1 MHTMNTIKSY
11 LGSSYSDLI
20 VGLEDT
26 NNEIDEVHKSLKTFS
41 NARKF
46 VINENKEI
54 VKACR
59 ESINAAHAANAALPG
74 AQSDQLKKS
83 KEKAFKAAN
92 LLKKVQKRLKT
103 DYGKSWRLDLDE
115 WLSDSEQEVVEAF
128 ALMNILNERGT
139 TRELSFKTQ
148 DSTYETVKGKVK
160 VSDSAY
166 LFGLLDFIGELKR
179 VVLDLQ
185 NRHDSDN
192 AKKMFEQMH
201 DLFKRLEIFT
211 EYSNSVPKLKLK
223 IDTARH
229 LVNDTSKL
237 IQN

>member
-1 MHTMNTIKSY
+1 MGY
-11 LGSSYSDLI
+11 
-20 VGLEDT
+20 EDT
-26 NNEIDEVHKSLKTFS
+26 NNEIMEVHKSLKTFS

-115 WLSDSEQEVVEAF
+115 WLS
-128 ALMNILNERGT
+128 
-139 TRELSFKTQ
+139 
-148 DSTYETVKGKVK
+148 
-160 VSDSAY
+160 
-166 LFGLLDFIGELKR
+166 
-179 VVLDLQ
+179 
-185 NRHDSDN
+185 
-192 AKKMFEQMH
+192 
-201 DLFKRLEIFT
+201 
-211 EYSNSVPKLKLK
+211 
-223 IDTARH
+223 
-229 LVNDTSKL
+229 L
-237 IQN
+237 IHI

>member
-1 MHTMNTIKSY
+1 MKM
-11 LGSSYSDLI
+11 
-20 VGLEDT
+20 EDM
-26 NNEIDEVHKSLKTFS
+26 NNELDEVHKSLKTFA

-115 WLSDSEQEVVEAF
+115 WLSDSEQEVIEAF
-128 ALMNILNERGT
+128 AERVASESNDMMRLLENDCSIKGVLSSFPILGVDNPE
-139 TRELSFKTQ
+139 
-148 DSTYETVKGKVK
+148 D
-160 VSDSAY
+160 
-166 LFGLLDFIGELKR
+166 ILK
-179 VVLDLQ
+179 
-185 NRHDSDN
+185 
-192 AKKMFEQMH
+192 AEQMMAN
-201 DLFKRLEIFT
+201 D
-211 EYSNSVPKLKLK
+211 
-223 IDTARH
+223 H
-229 LVNDTSKL
+229 LVNLYSQKY
-237 IQN
+237 I

>member
-1 MHTMNTIKSY
+1 M
-11 LGSSYSDLI
+11 
-20 VGLEDT
+20 VLEDT
-26 NNEIDEVHKSLKTFS
+26 KNELEEVHKSLKTFS

-59 ESINAAHAANAALPG
+59 ESINAAHAGNAALPG

-83 KEKAFKAAN
+83 KEKAFKAAD

-103 DYGKSWRLDLDE
+103 DYGKSWRLDLDV

-128 ALMNILNERGT
+128 DLMNMLNEKGT

-185 NRHDSDN
+185 NRHDSDT
-192 AKKMFEQMH
+192 AKKMFELMH
-201 DLFKRLEIFT
+201 DLFKRLEVFT

-223 IDTARH
+223 IDVARH
-229 LVNDTSKL
+229 AVNDASKL
-237 IQN
+237 IQK

>member
-1 MHTMNTIKSY
+1 M
-11 LGSSYSDLI
+11 
-20 VGLEDT
+20 VLEDT
-26 NNEIDEVHKSLKTFS
+26 KNELEEVHKSLKTFS

-115 WLSDSEQEVVEAF
+115 WLSDSEQEVVEAY
-128 ALMNILNERGT
+128 ALMNILNERGI

-166 LFGLLDFIGELKR
+166 LFGLLDCIGELKR

-185 NRHDSDN
+185 NRHDSDT

-201 DLFKRLEIFT
+201 DLFKKLEVFT
-211 EYSNSVPKLKLK
+211 EYSNSISKLKLK
-223 IDTARH
+223 IDIARH
-229 LVNDTSKL
+229 AVNDISKL
-237 IQN
+237 IQK

>member
-1 MHTMNTIKSY
+1 MILNYSEYGMNI
-11 LGSSYSDLI
+11 
-20 VGLEDT
+20 EDT
-26 NNEIDEVHKSLKTFS
+26 NNEIREVHKSLKVFS

-46 VINENKEI
+46 IIVENKEI

-59 ESINAAHAANAALPG
+59 ESINAAHSANASLPG
-74 AQSDQLKKS
+74 AGSDQLKKS
-83 KEKAFKAAN
+83 KEKAFKAAD

-103 DYGKSWRLDLDE
+103 DYGKSWRLDLDV

-128 ALMNILNERGT
+128 ALMNMLNEKGT

-185 NRHDSDN
+185 NRHDSDT
-192 AKKMFEQMH
+192 AKKMFELMH
-201 DLFKRLEIFT
+201 DLFKRLEVFT

-223 IDTARH
+223 IDVARH
-229 LVNDTSKL
+229 AVNDASKL
-237 IQN
+237 IQK